1 MVLNL
6 VISQE
11 VYGSIYYPDSSQVP
25 TINTN
30 VTTKYDTKPPTLF
43 EYLHMFNAYYT
54 TKCFSGYLKYK
65 KSISLW
71 LPFFQVYDMIQM
83 EKTQS

>member
-11 VYGSIYYPDSSQVP
+11 VYESIYYPDSSQDP

-30 VTTKYDTKPPTLF
+30 VTTKYDTKTQLYLNIYTFSMHIIPQSGFWLF
-43 EYLHMFNAYYT
+43 EIQEKY
-54 TKCFSGYLKYK
+54 FSLAT
-65 KSISLW
+65 I
-71 LPFFQVYDMIQM
+71 LPGL
-83 EKTQS
+83 